1 MTLDQSNSALLA
13 LRREFDAGFAE
24 APRSANAAQE
34 NLLAIRVGP
43 DGYALRIH
51 DIGGLH
57 VGKPIVPMPTPI
69 TELIGMAGFR
79 GRAAPVYDLA
89 GLLGYP
95 LQSAPRWMV
104 LARGPEPVALAFE
117 KFEGRFSIDAHD
129 LVKSAGAISD
139 PAMQNHVAVFDAV
152 RHDGA
157 LWPIIDIPS
166 LISHIQRRITT
177 HHAAQHATQSGRK
190 FDQGAFNDE

>member
-1 MTLDQSNSALLA
+1 MNLDQANGALLA
-13 LRREFDAGFAE
+13 LRREFDAGFAQ

-43 DGYALRIH
+43 DGYALRID

-69 TELIGMAGFR
+69 AELKGMAGFR

-95 LQSAPRWMV
+95 LQPATRWMV
-104 LARGPEPVALAFE
+104 LARGAEPVALAFE
-117 KFEGRFSIDAHD
+117 RFEGHFSIDAHD
-129 LVKSAGAISD
+129 LVKSADAKTA
-139 PAMQNHVAVFDAV
+139 PALQIHATMFDAV

-166 LISHIQRRITT
+166 LISRIQRRIATL
-177 HHAAQHATQSGRK
+177 HAAQTGRK
-190 FDQGAFNDE
+190 FDQGAFNHE